1 MGLAPSFRWQQQPP
15 TRMNAGLERFFKN
28 FSIFFQKSLKFLKAL
43 PLPFLDTQ
51 KNAYRMPRQPEKR
64 ISKFF
69 KFFSQEP

>member
-1 MGLAPSFRWQQQPP
+1 
-15 TRMNAGLERFFKN
+15 MNAGLEHFFKN
-28 FSIFFQKSLKFLKAL
+28 FSIFFKKSLKFLKAL

-51 KNAYRMPRQPEKR
+51 KSAYRMPRLAEKR